1 MLGLKLLGIT
11 GAFRGKSSQS
21 LPLNRQGLV
30 FLGYLAVG
38 RGRCVPRDKMAE
50 DLWPDAGG
58 CDSQHQLSA
67 ALFRVRQAIEP
78 AGRDLISSGPS
89 GELCLDRKRVTV
101 DAEQFR
107 DKMTAALQGD
117 DKGRADADSL
127 RDAIDSYDGRFMD
140 GIEAGWV
147 RLEREELSRLYVRGL
162 IELMNLHKA
171 QDRTDDALEC
181 GMRALKED
189 PFKEAVVRDVM
200 QIHVE
205 SGEPAEARRVFTT
218 FSVRLAEEMEI
229 APSSE
234 TIELNRRL
242 AGGVQ

>member
-11 GAFRGKSSQS
+11 GAFRGSASKS

-101 DAEQFR
+101 DAEEFR
-107 DKMTAALQGD
+107 DKMMSALQGD
-117 DKGRADADSL
+117 DKGRADADAL
-127 RDAIDSYDGRFMD
+127 CDAIDSYDGPFMD
-140 GIEAGWV
+140 GIDAGWV
-147 RLEREELSRLYVRGL
+147 RMEREELSRLYIRGMT
-162 IELMNLHKA
+162 ELMQLHKSA
-171 QDRTDDALEC
+171 GRIDDALEC
-181 GMRALKED
+181 GMSALKED
-189 PFKEAVVRDVM
+189 PFKESVVRDVM
-200 QIHVE
+200 QIYAE
-205 SGEPAEARRVFTT
+205 SGEPAEARRVFAA

-229 APSSE
+229 APSPE
-234 TIELNRRL
+234 TIELNRQL
-242 AGGVQ
+242 GGRH